1 MIYVLIIV
9 VRYKMKW
16 LFGLFD
22 GDDSDRIEELEKE
35 VQELKN
41 SNQNLLALNEKTLKL
56 NDEANTRGDEYLAD
70 CKRLLEAL
78 ENTNTISNDILQRSE
93 KLTKAFK
100 ALFDNVQI
108 LSKKL
113 HTTFED
119 ISGLAR
125 IRDKMKSKRISLT
138 QAENE
143 LNSLLQVITP
153 DIEGVVSIFND
164 INNSELINAILD
176 KKEKK

>member
-1 MIYVLIIV
+1 
-9 VRYKMKW
+9 MKW
-16 LFGLFD
+16 LYNLFI
-22 GDDSDRIEELEKE
+22 DDNSDRIEELEKE
-35 VQELKN
+35 VQELK
-41 SNQNLLALNEKTLKL
+41 SKNQELLKLSEKTLKL
-56 NDEANTRGDEYLAD
+56 NDEANARGDGYLAD

-78 ENTNTISNDILQRSE
+78 ENTNTISNDILQSSE

-100 ALFDNVQI
+100 ALFDNVQL
-108 LSKKL
+108 LSKKI
-113 HTTFED
+113 HITFED

-153 DIEGVVSIFND
+153 DIEGVVSIFKD